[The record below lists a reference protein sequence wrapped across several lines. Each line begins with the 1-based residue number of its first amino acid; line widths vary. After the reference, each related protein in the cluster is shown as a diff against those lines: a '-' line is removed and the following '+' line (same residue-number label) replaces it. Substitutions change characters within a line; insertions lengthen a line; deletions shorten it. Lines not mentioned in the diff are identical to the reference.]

1 MVAPNRRGTAEALQ
15 ILLSHLFGDAGS
27 PYLIGVVSEGLQSKL
42 DRQSICGGMPDP
54 ETIVNV
60 AANATRCQTAV
71 EFYSMQYSMSIT
83 LLVVAV
89 GAVFFFLTA
98 LFVVKDKAACDNFMS
113 NSKCCTTSFINTVN
127 MC

>member
-27 PYLIGVVSEGLQSKL
+27 PYLIGVVSEGLQTKL
-42 DRQSICGGMPDP
+42 DREAICGGMPDGGM
-54 ETIVNV
+54 TIVNV

-113 NSKCCTTSFINTVN
+113 NSKCTKLLIQHCHL
-127 MC
+127 